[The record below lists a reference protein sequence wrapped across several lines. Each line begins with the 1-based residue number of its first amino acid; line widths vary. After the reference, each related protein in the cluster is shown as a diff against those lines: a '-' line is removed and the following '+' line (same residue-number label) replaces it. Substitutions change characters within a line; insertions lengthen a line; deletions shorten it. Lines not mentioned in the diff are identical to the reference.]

1 MDNLIQ
7 NIESTISNTVSALEP
22 KVQEAVTVVTP
33 KLNTAASV
41 ASNALNSFFNW
52 VADHP
57 KTSLVVII
65 FILGFLCG
73 ILF

>member
-7 NIESTISNTVSALEP
+7 KVESTLNNTITAIEP
-22 KVQEAVTVVTP
+22 KVQDVATAITP
-33 KLNTAASV
+33 KLNAAASV
-41 ASNALNSFFNW
+41 ASNAASAFLDW
-52 VADHP
+52 IAAHP
-57 KTSLVVII
+57 KTSLVIII

>member
-7 NIESTISNTVSALEP
+7 KVESTLNT
-22 KVQEAVTVVTP
+22 AVTAITP
-33 KLNTAASV
+33 KLNATASV
-41 ASNALNSFFNW
+41 TSNAVNAFLNW
-52 VADHP
+52 IAIHP
-57 KTSLVVII
+57 KTSLVIII